1 MGLLLEEESL
11 ISVVIPT
18 LNEEGRIGALLSALA
33 GETVPHEVILVD
45 GGSEDKTVCEA
56 QSAGAV
62 VLSASGGRGAQLVAG
77 AKIAKGDIVLFL
89 HADSRFPEGGL
100 AQIAE
105 RFASDPNLK
114 GGNFRLL
121 FDGDDA
127 FSRWLDG
134 FYVWLRSHG
143 FYYGDSGIFVRR
155 DTYDVLGGM
164 RPIALMEDYDFV
176 RRLEA
181 YGPTCCIEEPP
192 LRTSSRRFEGRRPVA
207 IVFGWFLI
215 HGLFHLGV
223 SPERLA
229 KIYNS
234 TRRRR

>member
-1 MGLLLEEESL
+1 L
-11 ISVVIPT
+11 ISVIIPT
-18 LNEEGRIGALLSALA
+18 LNEEGRIGALLNALA
-33 GETVPHEVILVD
+33 RETVPYEVVLVD
-45 GGSEDKTVCEA
+45 GGSEDKTTNEA
-56 QSAGAV
+56 AAAGAV

-77 AKIAKGDIVLFL
+77 VNAAKGDIILFL

-100 AQIAE
+100 TRISKSMADDE
-105 RFASDPNLK
+105 RLC

-121 FDGDDA
+121 FDGDDP

-134 FYVWLRSHG
+134 FYVWLRSPG

-155 DTYDVLGGM
+155 DVYDTMGGI

-181 YGPTCCIEEPP
+181 HGKTCCIEEPP
-192 LRTSSRRFEGRRPVA
+192 LRTSSRRFEGRRPAA

-229 KIYNS
+229 RIYNS